1 MSLDLADFDP
11 LGDKTELNGIL
22 SGSMS
27 PHVSADPK
35 ETLTD
40 VSHPQDAPDSPFS
53 AALRGTSH
61 PKNTQIPPAPFTP
74 LNDADLLIDF
84 GSSPPKPAS
93 TPSLV
98 VPADYSGSPEST
110 SPPVVPS
117 RRQAT
122 LLDDSF
128 DGTDPTSVANT
139 PFASLSPPPTV
150 RRVHPPLAEAEE
162 QTRPAATRPIGRRWS
177 VMNRLQAEKRR
188 TSGKGLSPVKDCS
201 DSSIFL
207 SPQHLGAADMS
218 LIADEGGSFLLHEAD
233 ETTLDR
239 SAMSEICEESEEP
252 SEGMSTL
259 LRGLG
264 ESTIG
269 SARFPSSKSTPALA
283 TIFSAGP
290 SPTSLSRST
299 GPSHAAPSAAP
310 EPSFALDDPSPA
322 DATFLNSSTASFK
335 EYRDSPVKSRLVSIQ
350 AEHWIA
356 EEDELEDDG
365 KTPRPPVRRLGRES
379 GASDT
384 SSGTEEGPSSS
395 SFDFTRWQTG
405 EVGTG
410 ILNQSPP
417 AAALLAES
425 TRTVELA
432 QSTVHPASPP
442 DTPVS
447 ALASSTRTVVP
458 EPSQAV
464 ASQPL
469 APATTP
475 ARTATNETGAERLR
489 RRMEELR
496 AQKKAS
502 APSAAPVKTP
512 AAVTTPGR
520 RLSLRPPAAA
530 VPRPA
535 QPPRPR
541 LSTLPSATPA
551 RSRPAP
557 PGPPKTPGER
567 KESTAARL
575 DRLRSERKQREDA
588 RAKSPEKLAA
598 GLKRTSSLVAV
609 STRAPSGLAPLARK
623 SVADLRA
630 ARAASTAAPVAAK
643 PPARRPSNLPAP
655 SRPISRPSLAPST
668 THQSLAPAPSRPSLA
683 PSTSRTFLAPA
694 SSLASSTSSTS
705 SNVTVT
711 ARTSPRKS
719 TIARPSLQPGAT
731 GLKRPS
737 LAKPTF
743 SAVPLPRARQ
753 PLGQTQ
759 PAASSAAGPPL
770 KPRVSRIGLGRARF
784 LSDANTLIEPTC

>member
-11 LGDKTELNGIL
+11 LGDKTELRDASNG
-22 SGSMS
+22 S
-27 PHVSADPK
+27 
-35 ETLTD
+35 D
-40 VSHPQDAPDSPFS
+40 VPDSPFS
-53 AALRGTSH
+53 AGLHGTSL
-61 PKNTQIPPAPFTP
+61 PPSDPTSPAPSH
-74 LNDADLLIDF
+74 LRSDVDLLIDF
-84 GSSPPKPAS
+84 ASSPPKPAS

-98 VPADYSGSPEST
+98 LPANESASPETT
-110 SPPVVPS
+110 SPPFVPAQ
-117 RRQAT
+117 RQTT

-128 DGTDPTSVANT
+128 DGFDPTSVANT

-150 RRVHPPLAEAEE
+150 RRVQPPPAEAEE
-162 QTRPAATRPIGRRWS
+162 QPRPAATRPIGRRWS

-201 DSSIFL
+201 PLKEGDSSMFL

-218 LIADEGGSFLLHEAD
+218 LIADEGGSFLLHEAN

-269 SARFPSSKSTPALA
+269 SARFPSSKSTPALS
-283 TIFSAGP
+283 TIFSAGA
-290 SPTSLSRST
+290 SPHLLSRST
-299 GPSHAAPSAAP
+299 GPSQSASRAPP

-335 EYRDSPVKSRLVSIQ
+335 EYRDSPVKSRVVSIQ

-356 EEDELEDDG
+356 EEDEIEDDG
-365 KTPRPPVRRLGRES
+365 KTPRPPVRRFGRES

-384 SSGTEEGPSSS
+384 SSGIEEGPSSS

-417 AAALLAES
+417 TAALLAES

-432 QSTVHPASPP
+432 RSTARTASPP
-442 DTPVS
+442 DSPVS

-458 EPSQAV
+458 ETSHVV

-475 ARTATNETGAERLR
+475 ARMATSETGAERLK

-496 AQKKAS
+496 AQKKAG
-502 APSAAPVKTP
+502 APSAAPGKP
-512 AAVTTPGR
+512 LAAAATPGR
-520 RLSLRPPAAA
+520 RLSLRPPVAAA
-530 VPRPA
+530 PRPA
-535 QPPRPR
+535 QMARPR
-541 LSTLPSATPA
+541 LSTLPSNTPA
-551 RSRPAP
+551 RSRLAGPSSAP
-557 PGPPKTPGER
+557 LEPPKTPGER

-588 RAKSPEKLAA
+588 RAKSPEKPAV
-598 GLKRTSSLVAV
+598 GLKRTSSLVATG
-609 STRAPSGLAPLARK
+609 TRAPAGSAPLARK

-630 ARAASTAAPVAAK
+630 ARTASTSAPVAAK
-643 PPARRPSNLPAP
+643 PPARRPSTLPAP
-655 SRPISRPSLAPST
+655 SHPISRPSLAPST
-668 THQSLAPAPSRPSLA
+668 SRQSHAPASSRLSLA
-683 PSTSRTFLAPA
+683 PSTSRTSLAPS

-705 SNVTVT
+705 SNVSVT

-719 TIARPSLQPGAT
+719 AIARPSLQPGAT

-737 LAKPTF
+737 LAKPAF

-759 PAASSAAGPPL
+759 PAASSAAPQPL
-770 KPRVSRIGLGRARF
+770 KPRMSRIGLGR
-784 LSDANTLIEPTC
+784 PG

>member
-1 MSLDLADFDP
+1 MHLSLDNDPRYPRSPFGRSQNSRRGLDTPSLASSVNMSLDLADFDP

-201 DSSIFL
+201 PLKEGDSSIFL

-520 RLSLRPPAAA
+520 RLSL
-530 VPRPA
+530 
-535 QPPRPR
+535 Q
-541 LSTLPSATPA
+541 
-551 RSRPAP
+551 
-557 PGPPKTPGER
+557 R

-770 KPRVSRIGLGRARF
+770 KPRVSRIGLGRAR
-784 LSDANTLIEPTC
+784 